1 MIQLDFFTAGTCV
14 KLNGELK
21 ILVVHYFDES
31 DHKKTHEYRLPGGT
45 IQFGDITTAVN
56 KLGAEKLKVEP
67 VMVDFIVNE
76 IKEIAGKM
84 EAKVSKMSA
93 TTNDE
98 KKARRDLFV
107 DSLKKAQ
114 KVLETYVQY
123 DQHKALQ
130 REVKLAT
137 LSRELQEECAVSHF
151 KDAVDCGEMSRGE
164 HKQYPFLVLG
174 SDAPDTYTG
183 SPDPDVKESL
193 HMGIDQLYEVIYRN
207 HKPFLNNALSTLAQ
221 VWAYE
226 PEKAA
231 YVAEIE
237 KCLMMNQV

>member
-14 KLNGELK
+14 KINGDLK

-31 DHKKTHEYRLPGGT
+31 DHKQVHEYRLPGGT
-45 IQFGDITTAVN
+45 IQFSDITTAIQ
-56 KLGAEKLKVEP
+56 KLGSEKLKIEQA
-67 VMVDFIVNE
+67 MIEFIINE
-76 IKEIAGKM
+76 INEISDKM
-84 EAKVSKMSA
+84 EAKVSKIPARS
-93 TTNDE
+93 NEE

-114 KVLETYVQY
+114 KILETYVQY

-137 LSRELQEECAVSHF
+137 LSRELGEECAVSHF
-151 KDAVDCGEMSRGE
+151 IDAIDCGEMSRGE

-174 SDAPDTYTG
+174 SDAPDNYKG
-183 SPDPDVKESL
+183 SPDPDVMESL
-193 HMGIDQLYEVIYRN
+193 HLTPEELYKVIYRN

-221 VWAYE
+221 IWAYE
-226 PEKAA
+226 KDKAIF
-231 YVAEIE
+231 VEQIE
-237 KCLMMNQV
+237 KCLMMNPV